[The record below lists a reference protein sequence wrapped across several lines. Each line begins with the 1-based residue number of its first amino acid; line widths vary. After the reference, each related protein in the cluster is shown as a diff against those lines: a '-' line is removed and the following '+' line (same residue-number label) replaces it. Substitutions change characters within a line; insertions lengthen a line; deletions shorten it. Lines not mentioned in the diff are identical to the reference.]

1 MDENAFIASRKT
13 QDGVRK
19 SGLVHLGKKPRDW
32 VLDATEKRFYRKGI
46 KIYGLS
52 TWEFI
57 VRLPKQE
64 KAEVYCRRIGQKRWA

>member
-1 MDENAFIASRKT
+1 
-13 QDGVRK
+13 
-19 SGLVHLGKKPRDW
+19 LGKTPDW

-64 KAEVYCRRIGQKRWA
+64 KAEVYCRMIGQKR